1 MERTKRHSKRGLTLI
16 EAMVSIG
23 VLALIGSLI
32 YGAFDGM
39 SRSRKGI
46 TNMSERYHQGR
57 SAIQRMARE
66 IQAAFVSKH
75 GDYTNS
81 STLAGQQVRKTA
93 FIGKDEGTFDR
104 LDFTAFAHQRL
115 ARDAHESDQ
124 AEIGYFSARNPET
137 GTTDLV
143 RREDKYLDME
153 PGKGGVVNVMVE
165 DVQSFDVTYL
175 DGFSNE
181 WLDSWDTTQATGQPF
196 RLPTQVLITLVL
208 NGGPGGKP
216 IELRARV
223 SPAMTLALDF
233 AN

>member
-1 MERTKRHSKRGLTLI
+1 MTRVRSGQRGLTLI
-16 EAMVSIG
+16 EAMVSLG

-46 TNMSERYHQGR
+46 TQMNDRYHQGR
-57 SAIQRMARE
+57 AAIQRMARE

-75 GDYTNS
+75 GDYSNS
-81 STLAGQQVRKTA
+81 TSLVAQQVRKTA
-93 FIGKDEGTFDR
+93 FIGQDEGSFDR
-104 LDFTAFAHQRL
+104 LDFTSFAHRRL

-124 AEIGYFSARNPET
+124 CEIGYFGAPNRDT
-137 GTTDLV
+137 GATDLV

-153 PGKGGVVNVMVE
+153 PGKGGVVNVLVE
-165 DVQSFDVTYL
+165 DVQSFQISYYDDTL
-175 DGFSNE
+175 NE
-181 WLDSWDTTQATGQPF
+181 WLDSWDTTQAVGQPW
-196 RLPTQVLITLVL
+196 RLPKQVLITLVL

-223 SPAMTLALDF
+223 SPAMQLALDF

>member
-1 MERTKRHSKRGLTLI
+1 MKRRFSSERGLTLI

-23 VLALIGSLI
+23 ILALIGALI
-32 YGAFDGM
+32 YGAYDGM
-39 SRSRKGI
+39 NRSRKGI
-46 TNMSERYHQGR
+46 QSMADRYHQGR
-57 SAIQRMARE
+57 AAIQRISRE
-66 IQAAFVSKH
+66 MQSAFVSKH

-93 FIGKDEGTFDR
+93 FIGKDEGSFDR
-104 LDFTAFAHQRL
+104 VDFTSFAHRRL
-115 ARDAHESDQ
+115 AKDAHESDQ
-124 AEIGYFSARNPET
+124 CEIGYFGVRNES

-143 RREDKYLDME
+143 RREDKYLDMD
-153 PGKGGVVNVMVE
+153 PAKGGVVNVLAE
-165 DVQSFDVTYL
+165 DVQRFEISYFDGTI
-175 DGFSNE
+175 NE
-181 WLDSWDTTQATGQPF
+181 WTDTWDTTQATGQTF

-223 SPAMTLALDF
+223 SPAMQLALDF

>member
-1 MERTKRHSKRGLTLI
+1 MIRARRHSLRGLTLI

-46 TNMSERYHQGR
+46 SQMNDRYHQGR
-57 SAIQRMARE
+57 AAIQRMARE

-81 STLAGQQVRKTA
+81 QTLASQQVRKTA
-93 FIGKDEGTFDR
+93 FVGKDEGTFDR
-104 LDFTAFAHQRL
+104 LDFTSFAHQRL
-115 ARDAHESDQ
+115 AKDAHESDQ
-124 AEIGYFSARNPET
+124 CEIGYFGARNDA

-143 RREDKYLDME
+143 RREDKILDME
-153 PGKGGVVNVMVE
+153 PTKGGVVNVLVE
-165 DVQSFDVTYL
+165 DVQSFDVTYW
-175 DGFSNE
+175 DDTTNE
-181 WLDSWDTTQATGQPF
+181 WVESWDTTQATGQPF
-196 RLPTQVLITLVL
+196 RLPKQVLITLIL

-223 SPAMTLALDF
+223 SPAMQLALDF

>member
-1 MERTKRHSKRGLTLI
+1 MKLRRRKAIRGLTLL

-46 TNMSERYHQGR
+46 TKMNDRYHQGR

-66 IQAAFVSKH
+66 IQAGFVSKH
-75 GDYTNS
+75 GDYTNN
-81 STLAGQQVRKTA
+81 STMVSQQVRKTA
-93 FIGKDEGTFDR
+93 FIGQDEGTFDR
-104 LDFTAFAHQRL
+104 LDFTSFAHRRL

-124 AEIGYFSARNPET
+124 CEIGYFSARNDA
-137 GTTDLV
+137 GTLDLV

-153 PGKGGVVNVMVE
+153 PQKGGVVHVLVE
-165 DVQSFDVTYL
+165 DVQSFDLQYY
-175 DGFSNE
+175 DESISE
-181 WLDSWDTTQATGQPF
+181 WVDTWDTTQVTGQPW
-196 RLPTQVLITLVL
+196 RLPQQVLITLVL

-216 IELRARV
+216 IVLRARV
-223 SPAMTLALDF
+223 SPAMQLALDF

>member
-1 MERTKRHSKRGLTLI
+1 MARFSRHSQRGLTMI
-16 EAMVSIG
+16 EALVSIG

-39 SRSRKGI
+39 NRSRKGI
-46 TNMSERYHQGR
+46 TQMSDRYHQGR

-66 IQAAFVSKH
+66 LQMAFVSKH

-81 STLAGQQVRKTA
+81 TVLASQQVRKTG

-104 LDFTAFAHQRL
+104 VDFTAFAHQRL
-115 ARDAHESDQ
+115 AKDAHESDQ

-137 GTTDLV
+137 GATDLV
-143 RREDKYLDME
+143 RREDKFLDME
-153 PGKGGVVNVMVE
+153 PAKGGVVNVLAE

-175 DGFSNE
+175 DPLSNE

-196 RLPTQVLITLVL
+196 RLPTQIQIVLVL

-216 IELRARV
+216 IELRTRV
-223 SPAMTLALDF
+223 SPAMTLALEF

>member
-1 MERTKRHSKRGLTLI
+1 MKTRRRASIRGLTLL

-46 TNMSERYHQGR
+46 SGMNDRYHQGR
-57 SAIQRMARE
+57 AAIQRMSRE

-81 STLAGQQVRKTA
+81 STMISQQVRKTG
-93 FIGKDEGTFDR
+93 FIGQDEGSFDR
-104 LDFTAFAHQRL
+104 LDFTSFAHRRL
-115 ARDAHESDQ
+115 SRDAHESDQ
-124 AEIGYFSARNPET
+124 CEIGYFGARNEA
-137 GTTDLV
+137 GTMDLV

-153 PGKGGVVNVMVE
+153 PQKGGVVNVLVE
-165 DVQSFDVTYL
+165 DVQSFDIQYFDDTI
-175 DGFSNE
+175 SE
-181 WLDSWDTTQATGQPF
+181 WVDTWDTTQVTGQPW
-196 RLPTQVLITLVL
+196 RLPQQVLITLVL

-216 IELRARV
+216 IVLRSRV
-223 SPAMTLALDF
+223 SPAMQLALDF